1 MSVPKSERG
10 ISEMEF
16 YYNATKLRRMIIELL
31 LKDFGM
37 KHKIRTV
44 KQIGVMYHFSDE
56 DKLTLQSLMTK
67 YEMDDSIIDEY
78 PSWLINEFRDTI
90 LEILRNLRLNIRLA
104 NSIYITS
111 KEEYNERRKYWTLAI
126 CNCQQ
131 LLDEMQFVI
140 EMLNVDINKY
150 MIYVEV
156 ITKEIALLKG
166 VRKSDNKVLGK
177 L

>member
-10 ISEMEF
+10 LSEMEF
-16 YYNATKLRRMIIELL
+16 YYNATKLRRMMIELL

-44 KQIGVMYHFSDE
+44 KRIGSMYNVSEE
-56 DKLTLQSLMTK
+56 DKQTLQSIMTK

-78 PSWLINEFRDTI
+78 PSWLINEFRETI

-104 NSIYITS
+104 NSIYISS
-111 KEEYNERRKYWTLAI
+111 KEEYYERRRYWTLAI

-131 LLDEMQFVI
+131 LLDEMQFII
-140 EMLNVDINKY
+140 EMLDVDVNKY

-156 ITKEIALLKG
+156 ISKEINLLKG
-166 VRKSDNKVLGK
+166 VRKSDNRILGK